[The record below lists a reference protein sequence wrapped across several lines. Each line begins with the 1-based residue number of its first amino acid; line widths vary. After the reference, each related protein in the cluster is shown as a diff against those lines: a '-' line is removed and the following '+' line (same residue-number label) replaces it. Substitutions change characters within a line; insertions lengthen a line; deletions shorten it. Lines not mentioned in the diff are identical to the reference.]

1 MSSIENNQLPTSGTR
16 KKMSPIKNT
25 ISNRFSKNKKMDEGV
40 SSEIENE
47 PGIIEETADETTIKD
62 NSNTEGNEKHD
73 TEFENDTTVQEDL
86 EADPEWE
93 KRVLC
98 SDGNCIGVIGP
109 DGRCKECGKPYDGPE
124 QIYDPDDNEQEIY
137 DSPPDEG
144 LISDEQDFS
153 PEDSDNYNNHFDKS
167 STETDSESEPE
178 SESESEW
185 DKRILCSDGNCIG
198 VIGPDGRCKECGKPY
213 EG

>member
-16 KKMSPIKNT
+16 KKMSPIKNK

-47 PGIIEETADETTIKD
+47 SGIMEETTDGAAIKD
-62 NSNTEGNEKHD
+62 NSNTEGDGDYD

-86 EADPEWE
+86 EPDPECE
-93 KRVLC
+93 KRILC

-109 DGRCKECGKPYDGPE
+109 DGRCKECGKPYDGTE
-124 QIYDPDDNEQEIY
+124 QIYDNDDNEQEIY
-137 DSPPDEG
+137 DTPPDEG
-144 LISDEQDFS
+144 LISDEQDFF
-153 PEDSDNYNNHFDKS
+153 PEDSDKHNNHFDES
-167 STETDSESEPE
+167 SPETD

-213 EG
+213 EE